1 MKSMKNKVVA
11 IIAALLATVSAYA
24 DDYGYFIFQK
34 ADGTL
39 VSLASESL
47 SMTFSDGKLVAT
59 NGTESCT
66 LPLSELSKMFFSSA
80 DATGIDSAKAT
91 DGDNSLEVFS
101 LQGVSLGSFVTL
113 DAARKSLPSGVY
125 IVKTNV
131 RTFKIAVK

>member
-1 MKSMKNKVVA
+1 MKNRLVA
-11 IIAALLATVSAYA
+11 ILAAMLATGAVYA

-34 ADGTL
+34 TDGTL

-66 LPLSELSKMFFSSA
+66 LPLSSLSKMYFSSD
-80 DATGIDSAKAT
+80 DATGIDNVQTA
-91 DGDNSLEVFS
+91 DGCGKVEIFS
-101 LQGVSLGSFVTL
+101 VQGVSLGSFSSLET
-113 DAARKSLPSGVY
+113 ARKSLASGAY
-125 IVKTNV
+125 IVKANG